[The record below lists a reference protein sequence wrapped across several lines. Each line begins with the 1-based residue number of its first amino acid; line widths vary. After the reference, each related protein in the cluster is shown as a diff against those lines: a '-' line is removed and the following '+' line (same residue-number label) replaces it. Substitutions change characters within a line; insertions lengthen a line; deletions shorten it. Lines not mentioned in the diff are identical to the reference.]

1 MIERL
6 LQSYE
11 RQVLDRPAMTLLLIM
26 LVTLGFGWFAP
37 DLRLDV
43 SADSLILENDT
54 DLDYYR
60 DIRAKYGADDAVI
73 VTYAPHNGLF
83 NHAALDRLTQLRDQL
98 RALPGVSSV
107 FSILDAPLLMSPV
120 VPLLD
125 LDENL
130 RTLSSRPD
138 TDLKLAQKELTTSP
152 LYSQRLMSTDGS
164 ITVLQISLRSDPEY
178 RQQARLRDT
187 LRSRNNREGL
197 NSDERQQL
205 AQLNQQLRELKK
217 RVDTQQH
224 ADIASIRAILDNFR
238 NDADI
243 HLGGAPMIISDMLDF
258 IRHDLLVFGI
268 GVLLI
273 LMLLLAV
280 LFRRPRWVILPLLVA
295 LTSGIVTTGFLG
307 IVGWPITV
315 VSSNFLALLLIFSLS
330 LVIHLIVR
338 YRELHRIHLPK
349 GERELVRRTL
359 RGKAAPSFFTV
370 VTTMVAFTSLVVSDV
385 RPLIDFG
392 WIMVMVLAIT
402 FIFAFTLFPS
412 ALMLLKPG
420 APHRNGTDL
429 TKHITL
435 AFAYMVERHGI
446 LVLAVSVLLFVVSG
460 IGMSRLS
467 VENRFIDYF
476 HQSTE
481 IYQGMLLIDQKL
493 GGTTPLEVIIDAPPA
508 EPEPAPSVA
517 TASADQPSQI
527 GGLNDASLDNEDDF
541 DDFDT
546 GEDEL
551 EDSSSGITGSSYW
564 FNTYRLKQVAAIH
577 NYLDGLPDTG
587 KVLSLHTT
595 LAVVD
600 ALDPGPLDDFAL
612 ALMYK
617 QAPKAVKQALIA
629 PYLSADGKQ
638 LRFYLRIHDANPTL
652 KRSALIN
659 GIKHDL
665 VTKLGLAPQQ
675 VHLTGMM
682 VLYNNLLQSLFRSQI
697 ITLGAVFLVILL
709 TLAVLFRS
717 LSIALL
723 AIVPNLLAASMVLG
737 MIGLLGVPLDIMTI
751 TIASITIGIGVDD
764 TIHYIHRFHAEWL
777 VDCDYRLA
785 VRRAHA
791 SIGRAMY
798 YTSLIITIGFMV
810 LGLSQF
816 IPTVYFGL
824 FTAFAMVS
832 ALIANL
838 TLLPMLL
845 RVFKPY
851 GRGDVPA
858 TASNIHS
865 STA

>member
-1 MIERL
+1 
-6 LQSYE
+6 
-11 RQVLDRPAMTLLLIM
+11 MTLV
-26 LVTLGFGWFAP
+26 LVTLITFGFGWYAP
-37 DLRLDV
+37 DMRLDV
-43 SADSLILENDT
+43 SADSLILESDT

-60 DIRAKYGADDAVI
+60 DIRSQYGADDSVV
-73 VTYAPHNGLF
+73 VTYAPHEGLF
-83 NHAALDRLTQLRDQL
+83 NRAALDRLTQLRDQL
-98 RALPGVSSV
+98 QALPRVSSV
-107 FSILDAPLLMSPV
+107 ISILDAPLLMSPV
-120 VPLLD
+120 VPLLE

-130 RTLSSRPD
+130 RKLSSHPD
-138 TDLKLAQKELTTSP
+138 TDLALAQQELTGSP
-152 LYSQRLMSTDGS
+152 LYSQRLMSMDGS
-164 ITVLQISLRSDPEY
+164 ITVLQIGLRSDPEY
-178 RQQARLRDT
+178 QQQSQLRDR

-197 NSDERQQL
+197 NSHDQQQL
-205 AQLNQQLRELKK
+205 AALNQQLRELKK
-217 RVDTQQH
+217 QVDAQQH
-224 ADIASIRAILDNFR
+224 ADIADIRHILDGFR
-238 NDADI
+238 SDADI

-258 IRHDLLVFGI
+258 IRHDLLVFGVA
-268 GVLLI
+268 VLLI
-273 LMLLLAV
+273 FMLLLAL
-280 LFRRPRWVILPLLVA
+280 LFRRPRWVVLPILVA
-295 LTSGIVTTGFLG
+295 LASGVITAGFLG

-338 YRELHRIHLPK
+338 YRELHRIHLPSS
-349 GERELVRRTL
+349 ERELVRRTL

-370 VTTMVAFTSLVVSDV
+370 ITTMVAFASLVVSDI

-392 WIMVMVLAIT
+392 WIMVIALGIT
-402 FIFAFTLFPS
+402 FILAFTLFPS

-420 APHRNGTDL
+420 APSRSGTDL
-429 TKHITL
+429 TKRITL
-435 AFAYMVERHGI
+435 ALAYLVERHGI
-446 LVLAVSVLLFVVSG
+446 LVLAASLLLFIASG

-481 IYQGMLLIDQKL
+481 IYQGMLLIDNEL
-493 GGTTPLEVIIDAPPA
+493 GGTTPLEVIIDPPPTPAPAPPA
-508 EPEPAPSVA
+508 EPAAAVTTAAAATEPHSE
-517 TASADQPSQI
+517 I
-527 GGLNDASLDNEDDF
+527 GGLDDASFDDEDDF
-541 DDFDT
+541 DDFDAE
-546 GEDEL
+546 EDEL
-551 EDSSSGITGSSYW
+551 EDSGSGITGNSYW
-564 FNTYRLKQVAAIH
+564 FNTYMLKQVAAIH
-577 NYLDGLPDTG
+577 NYLEGLPDTG

-595 LAVVD
+595 MAIVD

-612 ALMYK
+612 ALMYQ
-617 QAPKAVKQALIA
+617 QAPNAVKQALIA

-652 KRSALIN
+652 ERSALIA
-659 GIKHDL
+659 GIRNDL
-665 VTKLGLAPQQ
+665 VNKLGLAPEQI
-675 VHLTGMM
+675 HLTGMM

-697 ITLGAVFLVILL
+697 VTLGAVFLVILL

-717 LSIALL
+717 LGIALL

-737 MIGLLGVPLDIMTI
+737 MIGLLGIPLDIMTI
-751 TIASITIGIGVDD
+751 TIAAITIGIGVDN
-764 TIHYIHRFHAEWL
+764 TIHYIHRFHAEWQ

-798 YTSLIITIGFMV
+798 YTSLIITIGFLV
-810 LGLSQF
+810 LALSQF

-851 GRGDVPA
+851 GRGKLPA
-858 TASNIHS
+858 TPSTTHS

>member
-6 LQSYE
+6 LKSYE
-11 RQVLDRPAMTLLLIM
+11 QLVLDRPALTLVLIT
-26 LVTLGFGWFAP
+26 LITLGFGWFVP

-43 SADSLILENDT
+43 SADSLILESDT

-60 DIRAKYGADDAVI
+60 DIRSQYGADDAVV
-73 VTYAPHNGLF
+73 VTYAPRNGLF
-83 NHAALDRLTQLRDQL
+83 NHAALERLTQLRDKLRQL
-98 RALPGVSSV
+98 PRVSSV
-107 FSILDAPLLMSPV
+107 ISILDAPLLLSPV
-120 VPLLD
+120 VSLLE

-130 RTLSSRPD
+130 RTLSSRPE
-138 TDLKLAQKELTTSP
+138 TNLELAQKELTGSP
-152 LYSQRLMSTDGS
+152 LYSQRLMSIDGS
-164 ITVLQISLRSDPEY
+164 ITVIQISLRSDPDY
-178 RQQARLRDT
+178 QQRAKLRDR

-197 NSDERQQL
+197 SPTENRQL
-205 AQLNQQLRELKK
+205 QQINAELRQLKK
-217 RVDTQQH
+217 RIDTQQH
-224 ADIASIRAILDNFR
+224 ADISDIRAIIDQYR
-238 NDADI
+238 DHADI
-243 HLGGAPMIISDMLDF
+243 HLGGAPMIIADMLDF
-258 IRHDLLVFGI
+258 IRHDLLVFGVA
-268 GVLLI
+268 VLVI
-273 LMLLLAV
+273 FMVLLAV
-280 LFRRPRWVILPLLVA
+280 LFRRPRWVILPILVA
-295 LTSGIVTTGFLG
+295 LTAGIVTAGFLG

-349 GERELVRRTL
+349 SERELVRRTL

-370 VTTMVAFTSLVVSDV
+370 ITTMVAFASLVVSDI

-392 WIMVMVLAIT
+392 WIMVIALGIT
-402 FIFAFTLFPS
+402 FLFAFTLFPS
-412 ALMLLKPG
+412 ALMLMSPG
-420 APHRNGTDL
+420 APHRGGTDL
-429 TKHITL
+429 TRHITQAL
-435 AFAYMVERHGI
+435 AYLVERHGP
-446 LVLAVSVLLFVVSG
+446 LVLAVSLTLFITSG
-460 IGMSRLS
+460 IGISRLS

-481 IYQGMLLIDQKL
+481 IYQGMLLIDREL
-493 GGTTPLEVIIDAPPA
+493 GGTTPLEVIIDPPPP
-508 EPEPAPSVA
+508 EPEAITGDAVSTNPS
-517 TASADQPSQI
+517 SQI
-527 GGLNDASLDNEDDF
+527 GGLDDTSFNDEDDF
-541 DDFDT
+541 DDFDAE
-546 GEDEL
+546 EDEL
-551 EDSSSGITGSSYW
+551 EDSSGGITSNSYW
-564 FNTYRLKQVAAIH
+564 FNTYMLKQVAAIH
-577 NYLDGLPDTG
+577 DYLDALPDTG

-595 LAVVD
+595 MAIVD

-617 QAPKAVKQALIA
+617 QAPNAVKQALIA

-638 LRFYLRIHDANPTL
+638 LRFYLRIHDADPTL
-652 KRSALIN
+652 KRSALLA
-659 GIKHDL
+659 GIRNDL
-665 VTKLGLAPQQ
+665 VNKLGLAPEQI
-675 VHLTGMM
+675 HLTGMM

-723 AIVPNLLAASMVLG
+723 AIIPNLLAASMVLG
-737 MIGLLGVPLDIMTI
+737 MIGLLGIPLDIMTI
-751 TIASITIGIGVDD
+751 TIAAITIGIGVDN
-764 TIHYIHRFHAEWL
+764 TIHYIHRFHAEWQ

-851 GRGDVPA
+851 GRGNPP
-858 TASNIHS
+858 TTSSTTHS